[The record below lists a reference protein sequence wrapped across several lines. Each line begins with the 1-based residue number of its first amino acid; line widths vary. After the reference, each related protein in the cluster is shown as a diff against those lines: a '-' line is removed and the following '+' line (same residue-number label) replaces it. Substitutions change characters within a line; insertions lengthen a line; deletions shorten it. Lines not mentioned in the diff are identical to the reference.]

1 MVAVSILKWARCLLQ
16 DQFLKLQL
24 SHLIIIWTVG
34 GLFHGCVLL
43 FIPDL
48 HTHHRVHVEAD
59 QLPGLDHCYAYLM
72 GGVSPSEKKQ
82 AAEVFS
88 RNKSSIIHKTML

>member
-1 MVAVSILKWARCLLQ
+1 MYEEQNKQSNSDFCKMLVVSILKCVPCPLR
-16 DQFLKLQL
+16 DQFLKRQQ

-72 GGVSPSEKKQ
+72 GEKKPK
-82 AAEVFS
+82 AGC
-88 RNKSSIIHKTML
+88 

>member
-1 MVAVSILKWARCLLQ
+1 MVVVSMLKCPPCPLQ
-16 DQFLKLQL
+16 DPFLKLQQ
-24 SHLIIIWTVG
+24 SYLIIIWTVG

-59 QLPGLDHCYAYLM
+59 QLPGLDHRYAYLM
-72 GGVSPSEKKQ
+72 GDVSPSEKKNRLPRSSTETK
-82 AAEVFS
+82 AA
-88 RNKSSIIHKTML
+88 